1 MSLEI
6 YILLYSTYKHFF
18 PVWKNVVFTIC
29 NIHIWFLRGKVRVT
43 ETWYRHSYK
52 HIKKIRPCNQGKKR
66 LFFFLQSIVSFFV
79 YIFFFNCQA
88 YFIWGITF
96 MLETRAMQVNLFFGS
111 ECKQFSILTV
121 VIEQPWT
128 GQLEQGRIVLGGRES
143 QESELFFVFV
153 LSDCMWKS

>member
-1 MSLEI
+1 
-6 YILLYSTYKHFF
+6 
-18 PVWKNVVFTIC
+18 
-29 NIHIWFLRGKVRVT
+29 
-43 ETWYRHSYK
+43 
-52 HIKKIRPCNQGKKR
+52 
-66 LFFFLQSIVSFFV
+66 
-79 YIFFFNCQA
+79 
-88 YFIWGITF
+88 